1 MLGRGKSSSKSDE
14 PEPFTTQRLR
24 AAVTPERVAA
34 MRSATVE
41 EVAAHLKHL
50 TMRMCML
57 LRGGPC
63 KAHLFSD
70 SIEAVVNEY
79 GEYGLLMHVAA
90 DWISLQIGEPLRV

>member
-1 MLGRGKSSSKSDE
+1 
-14 PEPFTTQRLR
+14 
-24 AAVTPERVAA
+24 
-34 MRSATVE
+34 MRIATVE

-57 LRGGPC
+57 LTGGPC

-90 DWISLQIGEPLRV
+90 DWISLQIGEPLWGCNTEVFTAAGAD